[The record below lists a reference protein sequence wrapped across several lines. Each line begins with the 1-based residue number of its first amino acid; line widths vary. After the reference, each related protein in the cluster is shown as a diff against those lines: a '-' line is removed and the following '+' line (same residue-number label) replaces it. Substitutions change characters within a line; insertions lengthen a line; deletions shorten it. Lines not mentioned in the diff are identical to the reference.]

1 MSRRRTLLALFLV
14 GAAMVAWALIA
25 PAERQLGDGIR
36 LVYLHVSATWA
47 GLMGIYGAGLLGV
60 VALAVPSRIPD
71 GWARSL
77 GGAGLVLFAVGFV
90 VSLASAH
97 VSWGGILWVEPRLLA
112 SAGIIALGSILSW
125 TTQGVD
131 APRVTGMAWLG
142 FAVVTS
148 VSLQAAGLFFHPDE
162 PIASSTSDAI
172 RWTFFG
178 LFGLATVALFLLVS
192 LLRPEPAESSG

>member
-1 MSRRRTLLALFLV
+1 
-14 GAAMVAWALIA
+14 MVAWALMA

-60 VALAVPSRIPD
+60 AALAVPSRIPD
-71 GWARSL
+71 GWARAL
-77 GGAGLVLFAVGFV
+77 GGAGLVIFSVGFV

-112 SAGIIALGSILSW
+112 SAGIIALGSILTW
-125 TTQGVD
+125 ATQGVE

-162 PIASSTSDAI
+162 PIASSPSDAI

-192 LLRPEPAESSG
+192 LLRPEPGESSG

>member
-1 MSRRRTLLALFLV
+1 
-14 GAAMVAWALIA
+14 MVAWALMA

-60 VALAVPSRIPD
+60 AALAVPSRIPD
-71 GWARSL
+71 GWARAL
-77 GGAGLVLFAVGFV
+77 GGAGLVIFSVGFV

-192 LLRPEPAESSG
+192 LLRPEPGESSG